1 MYCCRQFEF
10 DFWFWLLISDF
21 WDLIWVLSSELSL
34 SCCLYRCEQLRKQIQ
49 ERVTVIRIKY
59 EKNICKS
66 LKKNKYQHDSITEN
80 KTYCIWI
87 PKSCMLHYLFG
98 IFLFFV
104 FFFRVWVSL
113 CFDWLMCLLNWNWNW
128 NLLQYLP
135 VFFPDFVFQIP
146 FLAFTNIHTL
156 VILFA
161 NFLQLAWK
169 IHFGDFVDTLDRRF
183 DVF

>member
-1 MYCCRQFEF
+1 MWTIKET
-10 DFWFWLLISDF
+10 DT
-21 WDLIWVLSSELSL
+21 
-34 SCCLYRCEQLRKQIQ
+34 RKSHSN
-49 ERVTVIRIKY
+49 TNKIRKY

-113 CFDWLMCLLNWNWNW
+113 CIDWLMCLLNWNWNW

-169 IHFGDFVDTLDRRF
+169 NTFWGFCRYIGSTFQRILNKFRFCFVCFLRTK
-183 DVF
+183 